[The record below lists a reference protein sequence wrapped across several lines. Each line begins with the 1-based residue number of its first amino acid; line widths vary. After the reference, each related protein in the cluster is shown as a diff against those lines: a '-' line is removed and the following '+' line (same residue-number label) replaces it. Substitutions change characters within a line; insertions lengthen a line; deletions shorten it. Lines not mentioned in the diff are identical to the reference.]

1 MEQTVLIL
9 GRRGR
14 FGRTA
19 AQAFAGAGWQVRGF
33 TRGQDDL
40 DEAARGVDVIVMGW
54 NPPYH
59 HWAAQLP
66 GVHARVRRAA
76 LANDATVIVP
86 GNVYVFGPDQ
96 GMPWDQETPHRAGN
110 LLGRLRIEME
120 AAYRAEGVRT
130 ILLRAGDFLD
140 TEPSGNWFDLMM
152 APKLP
157 RGVLRY
163 PGDANIPHAWAYLPD
178 LCRAA
183 VALAERR
190 DSLQRFEDVPFPG
203 LTMTGHDMARAL
215 TRVRGHAVRVRG
227 LTWWPYRLAW
237 PFMPMIKH
245 LFEMRYLWNTPH
257 RLSDTRF
264 KALLPGFRPTPAEE
278 ALRAATAHLPG
289 AGVMGEG
296 AARPATG

>member
-1 MEQTVLIL
+1 MQKTVLIL
-9 GRRGR
+9 GQGGR

-19 AQAFAGAGWQVRGF
+19 TKAFEQAGWQVRGF

-40 DEAARGVDVIVMGW
+40 NEAARGVDVIVMGW

-66 GVHARVRRAA
+66 GMHADVRRVA

-96 GMPWDQETPHRAGN
+96 GMPWDEATPHRATN

-120 AAYRAEGVRT
+120 AAYRTEGVRT

-140 TEPSGNWFDLMM
+140 TEASGNWFDLMM
-152 APKLP
+152 ATKLP

-163 PGDANIPHAWAYLPD
+163 PGNADIPHAWAYLPD
-178 LCRAA
+178 LGRAA

-190 DSLQRFEDVPFPG
+190 DSLRRFEDVPFAG
-203 LTMTGHDMARAL
+203 ITMTGREMAQAL
-215 TRVRGHAVRVRG
+215 ARVRGHAVRVKP
-227 LTWWPYRLAW
+227 LAWWPFRLAW
-237 PFMPMIKH
+237 PFMPMVKH

-257 RLSDTRF
+257 RLSDAKF
-264 KALLPGFRPTPAEE
+264 KALLPDFRVTPANE

-289 AGVMGEG
+289 AVHAAGG
-296 AARPATG
+296 AARAAAG